1 MTVPTTHD
9 KFWKNQNRFWYVTDH
24 TVQED
29 VIAFLERDLIG
40 CDNCCIDND
49 DFEEIDITTLGE
61 ILETSSRTIIWNLDD
76 NDTVLM
82 TKKVS

>member
-1 MTVPTTHD
+1 M
-9 KFWKNQNRFWYVTDH
+9 TDH

-49 DFEEIDITTLGE
+49 DFEEIDMTVLGK
-61 ILETSSRTIIWNLDD
+61 ILQDETSTIIWNLED